1 MTSVAQ
7 TASRAG
13 WLRRLAAGSLLA
25 ALVLPLPL
33 AAGEGDNP
41 LGEGPAEKTGGGGPE
56 PGAVEVRFIDDSA
69 LKLTLRDERIP
80 LSTPYGKLLVP
91 VADIRRIEF
100 GWRVA
105 DDVARRI
112 ETAIANLGSPQFRQR
127 EAATA
132 ELLKLREKAYPA
144 LLQAA
149 KQKDAEV
156 VRRAKE
162 LLQRV
167 RDTVP
172 EENLVFRPHDVV
184 HTEDSKIT
192 GRIEGS
198 ALKAHTFQFGDVQ
211 LKLADL
217 RSLRS
222 LAVPE
227 EPAVNA
233 ARDPGTLVNFQN
245 QVGKRFHFRVTGAQS
260 GNVWGTDV
268 YTGDSLLAAAAV
280 HAGVLR
286 PGQTGVVQVEIVAP
300 PPQFQGSSRNGITSF
315 PYGLYPGAYKVSR

>member
-1 MTSVAQ
+1 
-7 TASRAG
+7 
-13 WLRRLAAGSLLA
+13 
-25 ALVLPLPL
+25 
-33 AAGEGDNP
+33 
-41 LGEGPAEKTGGGGPE
+41 
-56 PGAVEVRFIDDSA
+56 VEVRFIDDSV

-112 ETAIANLGSPQFRQR
+112 ETAIANLGSPQFQQR
-127 EAATA
+127 EAATD
-132 ELLKLREKAYPA
+132 ELMKLREKAYPA

-192 GRIEGS
+192 GRVEGS

>member
-1 MTSVAQ
+1 M
-7 TASRAG
+7 
-13 WLRRLAAGSLLA
+13 
-25 ALVLPLPL
+25 
-33 AAGEGDNP
+33 
-41 LGEGPAEKTGGGGPE
+41 
-56 PGAVEVRFIDDSA
+56 

-91 VADIRRIEF
+91 VADIHRIEF
-100 GWRVA
+100 AWRLS

-112 ETAIANLGSPQFRQR
+112 ETAITNLGSPEFRQR
-127 EAATA
+127 EAATT

-149 KQKDAEV
+149 RQKDAEV

-167 RDTVP
+167 RDAVP
-172 EENLVFRPHDVV
+172 EQNLVFRKYDIV

-192 GRIEGS
+192 CRIEGA
-198 ALKAHTFQFGDVQ
+198 ALKANTFQFGEVQ

-227 EPAVNA
+227 EPAAVNA

-245 QVGKRFHFRVTGAQS
+245 QVGRRFHFRVTGAQS
-260 GNVWGTDV
+260 GNLWGTDV
-268 YTGDSLLAAAAV
+268 YTADSLLAAAAV

-286 PGQTGVVQVEIVAP
+286 PGQTGVVLVEIVMP
-300 PPQFQGSSRNGITSF
+300 PPQFQGSSRHGLTSF